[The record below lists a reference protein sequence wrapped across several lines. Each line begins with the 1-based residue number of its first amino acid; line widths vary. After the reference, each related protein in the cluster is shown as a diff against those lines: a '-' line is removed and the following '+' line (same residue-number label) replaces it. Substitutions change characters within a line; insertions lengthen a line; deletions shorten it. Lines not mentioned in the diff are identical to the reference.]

1 MEDPQLPPR
10 AGPWELSRGAGAG
23 GGTPSPHPAYQVPP
37 PGAITPQSPTSLG
50 GGCVSRPPWKGS
62 RGEQHMQSAQPP
74 NEPGP
79 RLPEGPESGQDASLS
94 DLCLQ

>member
-1 MEDPQLPPR
+1 M
-10 AGPWELSRGAGAG
+10 
-23 GGTPSPHPAYQVPP
+23 PP

-50 GGCVSRPPWKGS
+50 YGCVSRPTRTAWKGS

-74 NEPGP
+74 NKPGP

-94 DLCLQ
+94 DLCL